1 MLNIIYQSQLF
12 GKTIAIFGVQVQKR
26 QKKYYQRSDNLEGT
40 LWWPQFSPKN
50 VQNSL
55 SILRGELRRP

>member
-26 QKKYYQRSDNLEGT
+26 QKNIIKGQTISRAHYGGLNS
-40 LWWPQFSPKN
+40 PQKTYKTH
-50 VQNSL
+50 
-55 SILRGELRRP
+55 